1 MNITEIF
8 ISFNIQHFQ
17 KISNL
22 GNLNFVIKIDASH
35 DETTCPVFTLKNY
48 IERTKEKRKSFKL
61 LGFLKTFQQVT
72 LSSIARWLKLLLELS
87 GKDISIFFLRSIMFD
102 GLTIGSHIKRHLQP
116 LPFTGFI
123 TEIFRSDLAFASC
136 SIPEKFL
143 NYLG

>member
-17 KISNL
+17 IISNL

-61 LGFLKTFQQVT
+61 LGFF
-72 LSSIARWLKLLLELS
+72 
-87 GKDISIFFLRSIMFD
+87 KDISTGNIKFNSKMAK
-102 GLTIGSHIKRHLQP
+102 TIVRAFWQRYFYILSEEHHVRWPNNRESH
-116 LPFTGFI
+116 
-123 TEIFRSDLAFASC
+123 
-136 SIPEKFL
+136 
-143 NYLG
+143 

>member
-87 GKDISIFFLRSIMFD
+87 GIDISIFQTYS
-102 GLTIGSHIKRHLQP
+102 
-116 LPFTGFI
+116 
-123 TEIFRSDLAFASC
+123 FRRASC
-136 SIPEKFL
+136 SMA
-143 NYLG
+143 